1 MNRVV
6 RTACTRDCPD
16 ACSVLAHVEGGR
28 VVRLD
33 GDPDHPVTRGFL
45 CERTSRFVHRQNSTD
60 RLTTPLVRRNG
71 SLQPASWDEALD
83 TCARALLRIRQE
95 SGPAAIFHYRSGGS
109 LGILKSLSS
118 VLFDAFGPVTGQRG
132 SVCDGAGMAAQRAD
146 FGDVDSNDLDDLRN
160 ARSIVLWGKNPFV
173 SSPHLLP
180 RLREARRA
188 GAVLVLIDPLRHRTA
203 SLCNQVLQP
212 RPGGDASLA
221 LGACRVVFER
231 GWVHPDATACC
242 DGVDDFRAVVMARS
256 VEEWAADADVA
267 TEDVVALA
275 HRMARGAPV
284 TILLGWGMQR
294 RSNGGA
300 IVRAIDALAAITGN
314 VGIPGAGVSFYFK
327 RRAAFDTTLID
338 SGRPAPRHVREP
350 MFAADI
356 LAASEPPVRAVWISC
371 GNPVVM
377 LPDSHATIQA
387 LTSREFVVVVDSFLT
402 DTARCATV
410 VLPCATFL
418 EDDDLVGAYGHPY
431 LGVVRPAVQPPGQA
445 RTDLRILQ
453 DLAERLGLG
462 AVLDGSARTWKQ
474 RLLRAVPLDR
484 LEQGPLRNPDA
495 PRVVFEGRRFPTA
508 SGRIN
513 LLRSFDAR
521 ETERPFRFPLRL
533 MAISTPHSQ
542 CSQWSP
548 SEPETELPAHVHPDC
563 CGGIADGSLAMLS
576 SERGSMRVR
585 MTHDDSVR
593 RGLVV
598 VPKGGSPS
606 LGRGS
611 NAITAARLTDLGEG
625 AALYE
630 EPVRLDPEQ
639 P

>member
-45 CERTSRFVHRQNSTD
+45 CERTSRFVHRQNHSD
-60 RLTTPLVRRNG
+60 RLTTPLVRRDG
-71 SLQPASWDEALD
+71 TLQPASWDEALD
-83 TCARALLRIRQE
+83 ACARALLRIRQE

-118 VLFDAFGPVTGQRG
+118 VLFDAFGPVTSQRG
-132 SVCDGAGMAAQRAD
+132 SVCDGAGMAAQRSD

-160 ARSIVLWGKNPFV
+160 ARTIVLWGKNPFV

-180 RLREARRA
+180 RLREARHA
-188 GAVLVLIDPLRHRTA
+188 GAAIVLIDPLRHRAA
-203 SLCNQVLQP
+203 SLCDHVLQP

-221 LGACRVVFER
+221 LAACRIVFDR
-231 GWVHPDATACC
+231 GWLHPDAASCC
-242 DGVDDFRAVVMARS
+242 DGMDAFRALVMSRS
-256 VEEWAADADVA
+256 AEAWAADADIPVD
-267 TEDVVALA
+267 DVMALA
-275 HRMARGAPV
+275 HRMAKQAPV

-294 RSNGGA
+294 RPNGAA

-314 VGIPGAGVSFYFK
+314 VGVPGAGVSFYFK
-327 RRAAFDTTLID
+327 RRAAFDTTLLD
-338 SGRPAPRHVREP
+338 SRRPAPRYVREP

-356 LAASEPPVRAVWISC
+356 LTASHPPIRAVWISC
-371 GNPVVM
+371 GNPVAM
-377 LPDSHATIQA
+377 LPDSHATIRA

-431 LGVVRPAVQPPGQA
+431 LGVVRPVVQPPGQA

-462 AVLDGSARTWKQ
+462 AVLEGSARAWKQ
-474 RLLRAVPLDR
+474 RVLRAVPLDR
-484 LEQGPLRNPDA
+484 LEQQPLRNPMA
-495 PRVVFEGRRFPTA
+495 PRVAFEGRRFPTA

-513 LLRSFDAR
+513 LLSSMDIA
-521 ETERPFRFPLRL
+521 ETPASPRFPLRL
-533 MAISTPHSQ
+533 MAVSTARSQ

-548 SEPETELPAHVHPDC
+548 SEPETELTARVHPDC
-563 CGGIADGSLAMLS
+563 CGRIADGALAMLS
-576 SERGSMRVR
+576 SELGVMRVR
-585 MTHDDSVR
+585 LSRDDSVR

-606 LGRGS
+606 LGRGA
-611 NAITAARLTDLGEG
+611 NALTASRLTDLGEG